1 MILILLSPLLGSLIA
16 TLMLL
21 FYAIIK
27 SSIGLNNIGDVLSIF
42 PILFFI
48 VTIVSYF
55 FSLPLGYWLNKKQE
69 EYFFSDSAFMFYS
82 FLLGSFFGLAFFGIN
97 FYLEESWGK
106 GIIIFFAFSLGALF
120 NSSFY
125 VSLRKELKK

>member
-1 MILILLSPLLGSLIA
+1 MILLSPLLGSLIA

-21 FYAIIK
+21 FYASIK
-27 SSIGLNNIGDVLSIF
+27 SSVGLNNIGDILSVF

-55 FSLPLGYWLNKKQE
+55 FSIPLGYWLKKKQE
-69 EYFFSDSAFMFYS
+69 EYFFSDGVFMFYA
-82 FLLGSFFGLAFFGIN
+82 FLLGSFFGLAFLGIN
-97 FYLEESWGK
+97 FYLEEGWVK
-106 GIIIFFAFSLGALF
+106 GIVVFFAFSLGALF

-125 VSLRKELKK
+125 VSLKKELKK